1 MALTLAIGFLVDDAI
16 VFLENTVRLMEEG
29 RNAFEASLESAK
41 EISFT
46 IMAMTLSLAAVFI
59 PLVFMSGLMGR
70 IFREFSIT
78 IVISI
83 LASGLVSLTLTPLM
97 TSRLLS
103 NRGEGAKKTW
113 MERVFGAVE
122 HRVLDV
128 YGRSLW
134 FFLRHRWISA
144 VTWVVCLA
152 GTAYFFYVVPKSFL
166 PVGDSSFIR
175 GVMVAQEGS
184 SPDQMH
190 AYQTQAEK
198 IMKANPAVRST
209 FTMSGNAHV
218 SWIESDISDCVPEGP
233 VAAAADHSSGRTA
246 HGRNQRLDSRRAWRS
261 SSPIRCWRSAPAR
274 RPMRRGNSPMLC
286 PGSIPTRCTTYGRQD
301 DGEDARVSR
310 IPVRELRSLQPHSE
324 SASRHSARPGEAVRR
339 VRDPDSHASARRLLA
354 ELQLPDQEADRSV
367 PGDSGSGGRPA
378 LRSRGPGQ
386 ALHQERRRPAHGSSD
401 CGHELA
407 SGHRPAGSQPHQSIH
422 QRDHVLQFE
431 ARLRDRPGDSVRG
444 SSPPSRFCRQAFREL
459 CRAKP

>member
-1 MALTLAIGFLVDDAI
+1 VDDAI

-29 RNAFEASLESAK
+29 QSAFEASLNSAK

-46 IMAMTLSLAAVFI
+46 ILAMTLSLAAVFI

-70 IFREFSIT
+70 IFREFSLT

-83 LASGLVSLTLTPLM
+83 LASGIVSLTLTPLM

-103 NRGEGAKKTW
+103 DRGAGAKKTW
-113 MERVFGAVE
+113 MERVFGAFE

-144 VTWVVCLA
+144 VTWIVCLA

-175 GVMVAQEGS
+175 GILVAQEGS

-209 FTMSGNAHV
+209 FTMSGNAAFMG
-218 SWIESDISDCVPEGP
+218 SNQAFLIAFLKSPSERPPIAQ
-233 VAAAADHSSGRTA
+233 VAGQLMGA
-246 HGRNQRLDSRRAWRS
+246 
-261 SSPIRCWRSAPAR
+261 I
-274 RPMRRGNSPMLC
+274 GNAI
-286 PGSIPTRCTTYGRQD
+286 PGTM
-301 DGEDARVSR
+301 AF
-310 IPVRELRSLQPHSE
+310 LQPN
-324 SASRHSARPGEAVRR
+324 
-339 VRDPDSHASARRLLA
+339 
-354 ELQLPDQEADRSV
+354 
-367 PGDSGSGGRPA
+367 PA
-378 LRSRGPGQ
+378 LEISTGATRFLESPLTRYT
-386 ALHQERRRPAHGSSD
+386 AR
-401 CGHELA
+401 
-407 SGHRPAGSQPHQSIH
+407 QP
-422 QRDHVLQFE
+422 R
-431 ARLRDRPGDSVRG
+431 
-444 SSPPSRFCRQAFREL
+444 
-459 CRAKP
+459 